1 MNINEGIVCFFD
13 GACEPRNPGGN
24 MGLGAIIY
32 IDKKEFSSYSEY
44 IPANKN
50 NSNNVAEYSSFKW
63 LLETLLKEGMN
74 EKIIHIYG
82 DSKLVIMQMKGYW
95 RIKFGFYVNTAKEC
109 KELLKSFKNVSL
121 KWIPREENVYADQLS
136 KGEMI
141 NNNCEFRIQKNP
153 A

>member
-1 MNINEGIVCFFD
+1 MKIHEGIVCFFD

-32 IDKKEFSSYSEY
+32 TDKKEFKSHSKF
-44 IPANKN
+44 IPAHKC

-63 LLETLLKEGMN
+63 LLETLLKEGLHEN
-74 EKIIHIYG
+74 IIHIYG
-82 DSKLVIMQMKGYW
+82 DSKLVIMQMKGFW
-95 RIKFGFYVNTAKEC
+95 RIKFGHYVATANEC
-109 KELLKSFKNVSL
+109 KELLKSFTNISL
-121 KWIPREENVYADQLS
+121 KWIPREENTFADRLS

-141 NNNCEFRIQKNP
+141 NNNCEFKIQKIP